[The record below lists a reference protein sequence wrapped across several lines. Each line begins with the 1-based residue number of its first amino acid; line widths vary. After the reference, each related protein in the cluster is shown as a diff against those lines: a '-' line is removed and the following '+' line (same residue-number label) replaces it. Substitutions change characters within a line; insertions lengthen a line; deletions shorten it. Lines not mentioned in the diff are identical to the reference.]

1 MATRRKIIVA
11 KQIERARLMID
22 GTLSNPDI
30 QDAVAPYGY
39 PATRMQEGK
48 ALLDTVQARRSAAE
62 SRRTVK
68 KTKTGTVQSAT
79 NAAFQAMTPL
89 VGIARAVLQGNPI
102 ALGALGLDLG
112 PLPRSRAG
120 LLDRGRRFLNALA
133 TDLALADQ
141 LAGFGLIA
149 AKRTALQATLTALEQ
164 AQSEQ
169 AGAKGAA
176 EDATPA
182 VQEALEALNAWVMQ
196 YRKLARIALKAH
208 PQLLEKLGMTTAS

>member
-1 MATRRKIIVA
+1 MVA

-22 GTLSNPDI
+22 GTLNNPDI

-39 PATRMQEGK
+39 PATRIQEGK
-48 ALLDTVQARRSAAE
+48 ALLDTVQARRGAAE

-68 KTKTGTVQSAT
+68 KTKTGTAQSAT
-79 NAAFQAMTPL
+79 NAAYQAMTPL
-89 VGIARAVLQGNPI
+89 VGVARAVLVSNPI
-102 ALGALGLDLG
+102 ARGALGLDLG

-133 TDLALADQ
+133 ADSPLADQ
-141 LAGFGLIA
+141 LSGFGLTV
-149 AKRTALQATLTALEQ
+149 AKRTALQATLTTLEQ

-176 EDATPA
+176 EDAAPA

-196 YRKLARIALKAH
+196 YRKLARIALKEH
-208 PQLLEKLGMTTAS
+208 PQLLEKLGMTIAS

>member
-1 MATRRKIIVA
+1 MATRRKIMVA

-22 GTLSNPDI
+22 GTLNNPDI
-30 QDAVAPYGY
+30 QEAVAPFGY
-39 PATRMQEGK
+39 SAARMQDGK
-48 ALLDTVQARRSAAE
+48 ALLDTVQARRGAAE

-68 KTKTGTVQSAT
+68 KTTTGTVQSAT
-79 NAAFQAMTPL
+79 NAMYQAMTPL
-89 VGIARAVLQGNPI
+89 VGIARAVLVSNPV
-102 ALGALGLDLG
+102 ARGALGLDLG

-133 TDLALADQ
+133 TDTALADQ
-141 LAGFGLIA
+141 LAGFGLTA

-196 YRKLARIALKAH
+196 YRKLARIALKEH
-208 PQLLEKLGMTTAS
+208 PQLLEKLGMNTAS

>member
-1 MATRRKIIVA
+1 MATRRKIMVA
-11 KQIERARLMID
+11 KQVERARLMID
-22 GTLSNPDI
+22 GTLNNPDI
-30 QDAVAPYGY
+30 QDAVAPFGY

-68 KTKTGTVQSAT
+68 KTKTDTVQSAT
-79 NAAFQAMTPL
+79 NAAYQAMTPL
-89 VGIARAVLQGNPI
+89 VGIARAVLQGNHV

-133 TDLALADQ
+133 ADPTLADQ
-141 LAGFGLIA
+141 LTGFGLTA
-149 AKRTALQATLTALEQ
+149 AKRTALHTTLTTLEQ
-164 AQSEQ
+164 AQTAQ

-196 YRKLARIALKAH
+196 YRKLARIALRAT
-208 PQLLEKLGMTTAS
+208 PQLLEKLGMKA